1 MTREEIKQ
9 ELNYAF
15 NALDAIKD
23 AMDGITWA
31 EKDET
36 LQEVAVDCS
45 YIKSIIEDILEE
57 MMNGS
62 IKDDVVIS
70 QRHK

>member
-1 MTREEIKQ
+1 MTREEIKK
-9 ELNYAF
+9 ELNYTF

-23 AMDGITWA
+23 AMDGVTWA

-36 LQEVAVDCS
+36 LQEVAVACS
-45 YIKSIIEDILEE
+45 YIKSSIEAILEE

>member
-1 MTREEIKQ
+1 MTREEIEE
-9 ELNYAF
+9 ELDYAF
-15 NALDAIKD
+15 MALNAIKD
-23 AMDGITWA
+23 AMDGVTWA

-36 LQEVAVDCS
+36 LQEVADGCS
-45 YIKSIIEDILEE
+45 YVTSDIEDILEA